1 MADESRENQKVIL
14 RFIDGKML
22 KGYIQDLKIAE
33 EYLYLEDESS
43 HQLKVRLKELKA
55 IFYVKKFEG
64 DRGHQEKKV
73 FTGTHPDT
81 MRVFV
86 KFKDGETIMG
96 NMEGVIPWH
105 KGFFLESMKEKAF
118 TIVPVDESSNNTKI
132 LVVTTAVKDVAMIS
146 T

>member
-1 MADESRENQKVIL
+1 MADQLRDNQKVIL

-22 KGYIQDLKIAE
+22 KGYIRDLKIAE

-64 DRGHQEKKV
+64 ERGHQEKK
-73 FTGTHPDT
+73 TPAGIRPGAK
-81 MRVFV
+81 RVFV

-96 NMEGVIPWH
+96 NMEGDIPWRD
-105 KGFFLESMKEKAF
+105 GSFFETMKEKAF
-118 TIVPVDESSNNTKI
+118 TIIPVDEGSNNTRI
-132 LVVTTAVKDVAMIS
+132 LVVTTAVKDVAMIGV
-146 T
+146 

>member
-1 MADESRENQKVIL
+1 MADQLRDNQKVIL

-22 KGYIQDLKIAE
+22 KGYIRDLKIAE

-64 DRGHQEKKV
+64 ERGHQEKKAAA
-73 FTGTHPDT
+73 GIRPGAK
-81 MRVFV
+81 RVFV

-96 NMEGVIPWH
+96 NMESDIPWQE
-105 KGFFLESMKEKAF
+105 GRFFESMKEKAF
-118 TIVPVDESSNNTKI
+118 TIIPVDEGSNNTRI
-132 LVVTTAVKDVAMIS
+132 LVVTTAVKDVAMIGV
-146 T
+146 

>member
-1 MADESRENQKVIL
+1 MADEFQDNQKVIL

-22 KGYIQDLKIAE
+22 KGYIRDLKIAE
-33 EYLYLEDESS
+33 EYLYLEDESG

-64 DRGHQEKKV
+64 ERGHQEKKD
-73 FTGTHPDT
+73 FAGIRQGTK
-81 MRVFV
+81 RVLV

-96 NMEGVIPWH
+96 NMEGNIPWQ

-118 TIVPVDESSNNTKI
+118 TIIPVDEASNNTRI
-132 LVVTTAVKDVAMIS
+132 LVITTAVKDVAMIGA
-146 T
+146 

>member
-1 MADESRENQKVIL
+1 MADEFLDNQKVIL

-22 KGYIQDLKIAE
+22 KGYIRDLKIAE

-64 DRGHQEKKV
+64 ERSYQEKKA
-73 FTGTHPDT
+73 FTASRPGLK
-81 MRVFV
+81 RVFV

-96 NMEGVIPWH
+96 NIDGEIPWQ

-118 TIVPVDESSNNTKI
+118 TIIPVDEDSNNTRI
-132 LVVTTAVKDVAMIS
+132 LVVTTAVKDVAM
-146 T
+146 TGV

>member
-1 MADESRENQKVIL
+1 MADELRENMKVIL

-22 KGYIQDLKIAE
+22 KGYIRDLKIAE
-33 EYLYLEDESS
+33 EYLYLEDESA

-64 DRGHQEKKV
+64 ERGHQEKKA
-73 FTGTHPDT
+73 FSGTRPSSR
-81 MRVFV
+81 RVFV

-96 NMEGVIPWH
+96 NMEGEIPWE

-118 TIVPVDESSNNTKI
+118 TIVPVDEDSNNTKI
-132 LVVTTAVKDVAMIS
+132 LVITTSVLDVAMIG

>member
-1 MADESRENQKVIL
+1 MADGLQENQKVIL

-22 KGYIQDLKIAE
+22 KGYIRDLKIAE

-64 DRGHQEKKV
+64 ERGHQEKKA
-73 FTGTHPDT
+73 FSSTRPGPK
-81 MRVFV
+81 RVFV

-96 NMEGVIPWH
+96 NMEGEIPWQ

-118 TIVPVDESSNNTKI
+118 TIIPVDESSNNTRI
-132 LVVTTAVKDVAMIS
+132 LVVTTAVEDVAMIGV
-146 T
+146 

>member
-1 MADESRENQKVIL
+1 MAAENQKVIL
-14 RFIDGKML
+14 RFLDGKML
-22 KGYIQDLKIAE
+22 KGYIRDLKISE
-33 EYLYLEDESS
+33 EDLYLEDESN

-64 DRGHQEKKV
+64 ERGHMEKKT
-73 FTGTHPDT
+73 FSGIPAGAK
-81 MRVFV
+81 RVYV

-96 NMEGVIPWH
+96 TMEGEIPWD

-118 TIVPVDESSNNTKI
+118 TIIPVDEGSNNI
-132 LVVTTAVKDVAMIS
+132 RIVVVTTAVEDVATMG